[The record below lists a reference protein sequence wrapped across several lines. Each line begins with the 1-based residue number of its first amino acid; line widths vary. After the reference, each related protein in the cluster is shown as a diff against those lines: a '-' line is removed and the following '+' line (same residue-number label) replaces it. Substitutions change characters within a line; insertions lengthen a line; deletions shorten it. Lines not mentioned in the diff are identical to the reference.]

1 MSSDMFT
8 STNTG
13 SGMVLKD
20 YEYTD
25 GIETYNGQLIHWFKA
40 VDPAFYNKGSY
51 KLLVNSQSVA
61 LAPGHDYEMNFFTG
75 LSWRGEYT
83 VTIRIVGHGDVFTH
97 DYQCTETSYTN
108 ITRVR
113 FTAPES
119 LNNTSRFII
128 EISVPEKYQYGS
140 AGENA
145 RFMISENFE
154 LQDRT
159 DNPSW
164 LYKILKKFDDI
175 GNWFDNLGRS
185 ISSGLT
191 NLGNKIGGLFES
203 MQNAVG
209 AWFQDQIQK
218 IQDFSDSVGDWF
230 EDLKLKIETA
240 FQETVDEIKSWFIP
254 HEGYFDEYKA
264 EWEAWASE
272 HFGVLVQVPDLLIEL
287 FHRLGG
293 LMSYNSYSFTFPEI
307 SVPIGGKNYVFVN
320 EQIVDMSYWL
330 NGQSTTR
337 YLYDVYTLCVFAV
350 FAFALIKYT
359 DKVYDHM
366 FRVGG

>member
-1 MSSDMFT
+1 MRKEIDNGTIGGWTLLDGTENRRYNGKIVLCHWYRAAEPSFYDT
-8 STNTG
+8 SG
-13 SGMVLKD
+13 GKMLIA
-20 YEYTD
+20 YEYA
-25 GIETYNGQLIHWFKA
+25 G
-40 VDPAFYNKGSY
+40 
-51 KLLVNSQSVA
+51 
-61 LAPGHDYEMNFFTG
+61 LAAGHDYELSFISG
-75 LSWRGEYT
+75 LNYNASFT
-83 VTIRIVGHGDVFTH
+83 VTVWLGTNTVFKHEFKAFT
-97 DYQCTETSYTN
+97 DPDGSN
-108 ITRVR
+108 LSKINVR
-113 FTAPES
+113 FTAPDS
-119 LNNTSRFII
+119 IVNTEKIMI
-128 EISVPEKYQYGS
+128 EISVPKQYQYGS
-140 AGENA
+140 NGESA
-145 RFMISENFE
+145 KFLISEE
-154 LQDRT
+154 IIVSDLT
-159 DNPSW
+159 ENPTW
-164 LYKILKKFDDI
+164 LYKILKKFDEI
-175 GNWFDNLGRS
+175 GDWFDSLGRS
-185 ISSGLT
+185 ISSGFT
-191 NLGNKIGGLFES
+191 NLGNKIGGFFES

-209 AWFQDQIQK
+209 DWFADQLQK
-218 IQDFSDSVGDWF
+218 IQDFSDSVGNWF